1 MSEQR
6 GFTLIEVMITVA
18 IVAILASIA
27 YPSYTEYITRGKLQE
42 ATSTLSEFR
51 VKMEQYYQDNRR
63 YDNGTAGT
71 CGVAMPSLKY
81 FTYTCASDDAAG
93 PGDQTFVLT
102 ATGKSA
108 QGVGSFVFTVD
119 ETNTRQTTGVGTGW
133 KTPSGN
139 CWVQKKNGS
148 C

>member
-6 GFTLIEVMITVA
+6 GFTLIEVLITVA

-51 VKMEQYYQDNRR
+51 VKMEQHYQDNRR

-71 CGVAMPSLKY
+71 CGVAMPALKY
-81 FTYTCASDDAAG
+81 FTYTCASADASG

-102 ATGKSA
+102 ATGLAA
-108 QGVGSFVFTVD
+108 QGLNGFAFTID
-119 ETNTRQTTGVGTGW
+119 ESSTRKTTGVGTGW
-133 KTPSGN
+133 TTPSGN